1 MTADD
6 PASLSSE
13 QIELLHPFYLDTDMS
28 MAFAAALAGGVALE
42 REEVER
48 DRQESQ
54 AVRNLRGNL
63 RLFGTFGIGGATAGA
78 SGEREVSESDL
89 AATESRL
96 VRHHTEASIFIA
108 LYDELQRTG
117 RVVDASDIATLSIGE
132 IVSFSIGPAVAP
144 LRRVVDQLI
153 RVLDVAAPLI
163 GLGEIPSQAQEPSS
177 ATRQQR
183 RQQARQAAQQAATTP
198 ADPGAAYLAQLRSLL
213 IALED
218 DLDRSGMV
226 DVVVRPQEGPS
237 IILTL
242 DKRFVSDQSLELLH
256 TSRFTVIGKVTE
268 LWLSDTEVVNLF
280 RRSVISL
287 LPALGQTFTWGI
299 FALLAQMARGLDP
312 AAAQRL
318 ALAAVAG
325 SAPDQADTTSP
336 AEGSGDEND
345 ADSTGT
351 TSEADEDDSGPADA
365 PQAEEIMLGEDAI
378 NALNP
383 AVTGPAVQV
392 LPLAICA

>member
-1 MTADD
+1 MTTDD
-6 PASLSSE
+6 PASPSSE

-63 RLFGTFGIGGATAGA
+63 RLFGTFGIGGGTAGA

-117 RVVDASDIATLSIGE
+117 RIVDASDIAKLSMGE

-163 GLGEIPSQAQEPSS
+163 GVGEIPSQGQEESS

-183 RQQARQAAQQAATTP
+183 RQQARQAAQHAAATP

-218 DLDRSGMV
+218 DLDRSGMI

-268 LWLSDTEVVNLF
+268 LWQSDTEVVKLVSSLGNLAAS
-280 RRSVISL
+280 RTWTNIYLGNLRPIGSDGSGSKPSRSTASR
-287 LPALGQTFTWGI
+287 
-299 FALLAQMARGLDP
+299 ARGCN
-312 AAAQRL
+312 RER
-318 ALAAVAG
+318 
-325 SAPDQADTTSP
+325 S
-336 AEGSGDEND
+336 GSGGYDNL
-345 ADSTGT
+345 
-351 TSEADEDDSGPADA
+351 GP
-365 PQAEEIMLGEDAI
+365 ERRR
-378 NALNP
+378 
-383 AVTGPAVQV
+383 
-392 LPLAICA
+392 

>member
-1 MTADD
+1 MTTND
-6 PASLSSE
+6 PEQPAK

-63 RLFGTFGIGGATAGA
+63 RLFGAFGFGGGAASAG
-78 SGEREVSESDL
+78 GEREVSESDL

-96 VRHHTEASIFIA
+96 VLHHTEASIFIA

-117 RVVDASDIATLSIGE
+117 RIVDASDIAKLNIGE

-153 RVLDVAAPLI
+153 RLLDVAAPLI
-163 GLGEIPSQAQEPSS
+163 GIGETPPQVQEPPD

-198 ADPGAAYLAQLRSLL
+198 ADPGAAHLAQLRSLL
-213 IALED
+213 VALED
-218 DLDRSGMV
+218 DLDRSGMI
-226 DVVVRPQEGPS
+226 DVVVQTEQSPS
-237 IILTL
+237 VILTL

-268 LWLSDTEVVNLF
+268 LWQSDTDFVNLF

-299 FALLAQMARGLDP
+299 FAILAQMARSLDP
-312 AAAQRL
+312 AAAQRA
-318 ALAAVAG
+318 ALAAVQG
-325 SAPDQADTTSP
+325 NAPDQSAAPSPEGTDSEGADVGSAADP
-336 AEGSGDEND
+336 AASDDE
-345 ADSTGT
+345 AE
-351 TSEADEDDSGPADA
+351 SE
-365 PQAEEIMLGEDAI
+365 PQEEEIMLGDVAVQ
-378 NALNP
+378 ALSA
-383 AVTGPAVQV
+383 AVAGPAVQV